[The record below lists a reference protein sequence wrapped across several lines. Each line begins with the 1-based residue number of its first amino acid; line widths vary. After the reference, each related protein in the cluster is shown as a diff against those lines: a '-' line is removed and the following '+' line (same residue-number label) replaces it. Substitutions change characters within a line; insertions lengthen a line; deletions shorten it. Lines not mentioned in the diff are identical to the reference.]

1 MKLTHIHIIIFF
13 FLAFLA
19 GRSEVYAQQ
28 ENIGFTKSDR
38 DRLIRMEATLEQHG
52 KELARME
59 GILEQHEKRF
69 ESIDKHFDQVDK
81 RFEELRN
88 DMNIRFGWL
97 IGLFTAMTIATIGFA
112 LWDRRTMIRPF
123 ETKVREIELAIEELK
138 SGKTATNVI
147 LAFRE
152 LAKTDSKVAEVLKTY
167 HLL

>member
-1 MKLTHIHIIIFF
+1 MKLTHILMVIFF
-13 FLAFLA
+13 FLAFMA
-19 GRSEVYAQQ
+19 GGREVYAQQ

-38 DRLIRMEATLEQHG
+38 DRLIRMEA
-52 KELARME
+52 
-59 GILEQHEKRF
+59 ILEQHEKRF
-69 ESIDKHFDQVDK
+69 ESIDKHFDELHTDMNRRFESSDK

-97 IGLFTAMTIATIGFA
+97 IGLCTAMTIASIGFVR
-112 LWDRRTMIRPF
+112 WNRRTMIRLF

-147 LAFRE
+147 LALRE